1 MNAKDDTINKPDFT
15 IPEKFTAVVFDQLD
29 KAILANLGSEKVIT
43 PDKIRGNYNTLEE
56 AVLKRGWLKQS
67 EAKGK
72 FVFVLD
78 ENKEKTDYYIQN
90 HASLKGRVLFTN
102 SPVGTPE
109 AAFLIMNDAIKDGE
123 KIKENVKKGYF
134 VRTRADADTREA
146 RKNDYTRFK
155 AAQASGAQVIST
167 DYYFKSTLFPSE
179 YVVHFEGK
187 TYFRKNP
194 LF

>member
-1 MNAKDDTINKPDFT
+1 MQNHTVT
-15 IPEKFTAVVFDQLD
+15 VSG
-29 KAILANLGSEKVIT
+29 GSDNVT
-43 PDKIRGNYNTLEE
+43 FLFSGNYFN
-56 AVLKRGWLKQS
+56 Q
-67 EAKGK
+67 

-78 ENKEKTDYYIQN
+78 ENKEKTGYYIQN
-90 HASLKGRVLFTN
+90 HASLKGRVSFTN

-146 RKNDYTRFK
+146 RTNDYSRFK
-155 AAQASGAQVIST
+155 AAQASGAQIIST
-167 DYYFKSTLFPSE
+167 DYYFKSILFPSE
-179 YVVHFEGK
+179 YIVHFEGK
-187 TYFRKNP
+187 TYFKKNQ